1 MQNSQINRVIKLV
14 RRTGDK
20 AVIMDNESDSVMML
34 MDLDAYEKILENSG
48 RVETLTEE
56 ELMDRIN
63 RDVAVWRAYNDK
75 ERSEKLVDEEVVE
88 QKPMAKSAPIMEEK
102 RPILAKNNSFVPVE
116 DADLGR
122 TPILP
127 EESASDIVAEE
138 EEEKFYL
145 EPVEQA
151 LYPQVIPYFF
161 KARGLAKFLDI
172 CYSGYVAKNLATF
185 YINFSF
191 FKKFLK
197 ACLQD
202 KYGWT
207 KIYSDHSVI
216 VPCKDQSYG

>member
-34 MDLDAYEKILENSG
+34 MDLDAYEKMLENSG

-88 QKPMAKSAPIMEEK
+88 QKPMAKSAPVMEEK
-102 RPILAKNNSFVPVE
+102 RPILAKNNSFISTE
-116 DADLGR
+116 DADLGH

-127 EESASDIVAEE
+127 EESAGDIVAEE

-145 EPVEQA
+145 EPVE
-151 LYPQVIPYFF
+151 
-161 KARGLAKFLDI
+161 
-172 CYSGYVAKNLATF
+172 
-185 YINFSF
+185 
-191 FKKFLK
+191 
-197 ACLQD
+197 
-202 KYGWT
+202 
-207 KIYSDHSVI
+207 
-216 VPCKDQSYG
+216 

>member
-34 MDLDAYEKILENSG
+34 MDLDAYEKMLENSG

-88 QKPMAKSAPIMEEK
+88 QKPMAKSAPVMEEK
-102 RPILAKNNSFVPVE
+102 RPILAKNNSFIPTE
-116 DADLGR
+116 DADLGH

-127 EESASDIVAEE
+127 EESAGDIVAEE

-145 EPVEQA
+145 EPVE
-151 LYPQVIPYFF
+151 
-161 KARGLAKFLDI
+161 
-172 CYSGYVAKNLATF
+172 
-185 YINFSF
+185 
-191 FKKFLK
+191 
-197 ACLQD
+197 
-202 KYGWT
+202 
-207 KIYSDHSVI
+207 
-216 VPCKDQSYG
+216 

>member
-34 MDLDAYEKILENSG
+34 MDLDAYEKMLENSG

-88 QKPMAKSAPIMEEK
+88 QKPVAKPASIMEEK
-102 RPILAKNNSFVPVE
+102 RPILAKNNSFAPVE
-116 DADLGR
+116 DIDTHR

-127 EESASDIVAEE
+127 EDSAGDIVAEE

-145 EPVEQA
+145 EPVE
-151 LYPQVIPYFF
+151 
-161 KARGLAKFLDI
+161 
-172 CYSGYVAKNLATF
+172 
-185 YINFSF
+185 
-191 FKKFLK
+191 
-197 ACLQD
+197 
-202 KYGWT
+202 
-207 KIYSDHSVI
+207 
-216 VPCKDQSYG
+216 